1 MKYLTFAITLLVALA
16 AHSAALAGV
25 PVTLK
30 SSIIVQN
37 EQVTF
42 GDVFEGAG
50 EKTDYVIAT
59 SPAPGKKMVF
69 KASSL
74 AYVARKHGLDWRPN
88 RSVQRITVSR
98 SGVRIPEQQILEE
111 LRFALETEL
120 QTDQFELSLSTQHPN
135 IQVSLEDEPT
145 IAVESLSYSKRGGN
159 FVAVLIAPA
168 NSNSARQYKLTGK
181 LYRQKL
187 VPVIARYMQPG
198 EKILEEDLNYKLI
211 RVSKI
216 GRNTLT
222 DANDIIGKSP
232 RRTVRP
238 GTLLTLNNLGD
249 PVTVHKGKLVSV
261 IFKKGGISLAVT
273 GRALEPGAEGDIIR
287 IENIASRKVIQA
299 QILNSEE
306 VRIITAGQR
315 LANLQQ

>member
-1 MKYLTFAITLLVALA
+1 MKYLTFATTLLMTLA
-16 AHSAALAGV
+16 AHSAALAGMA
-25 PVTLK
+25 VTLK
-30 SSIIVQN
+30 PSIIVQN
-37 EQVTF
+37 DEVTF

-59 SPAPGKKMVF
+59 APAPGKKMVF

-88 RSVQRITVSR
+88 RTVHRITVNR

-135 IQVSLEDEPT
+135 IQVSLEEEPT
-145 IAVESLSYSKRGGN
+145 IAVESLSYSKRGSN
-159 FVAVLIAPA
+159 FVAVLVAPA
-168 NSNSARQYKLTGK
+168 HSNAARQYKLTGK
-181 LYRQKL
+181 LHRQTL
-187 VPVIARYMQPG
+187 VPVVSRFMEAGEEIG
-198 EKILEEDLNYKLI
+198 EKDLDYKLI
-211 RVSKI
+211 RVSKV

-222 DANDIIGKSP
+222 NINDIVGKSP
-232 RRTVRP
+232 RRAIRA
-238 GTLLTLNNLGD
+238 GTSLSLNNLGD
-249 PVTVHKGKLVSV
+249 PVTVPKGKLVSV
-261 IFKKGGISLAVT
+261 VFKKGGISLAVT